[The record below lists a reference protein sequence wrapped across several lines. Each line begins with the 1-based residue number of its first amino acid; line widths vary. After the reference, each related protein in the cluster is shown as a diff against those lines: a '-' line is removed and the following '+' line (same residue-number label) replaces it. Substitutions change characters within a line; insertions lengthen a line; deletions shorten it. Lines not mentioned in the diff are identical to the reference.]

1 MQKVALSHLT
11 MASYSRSEAELLVAK
26 QRIQLQVRTP
36 RSGTGKEHL
45 KTNIIAIASSDTCGG
60 SEVLAQ
66 QETECWKV
74 LLYPLFY

>member
-1 MQKVALSHLT
+1 
-11 MASYSRSEAELLVAK
+11 MASYSRSEAELRVAK

-45 KTNIIAIASSDTCGG
+45 KTNTIAIAPSDTCVG

-66 QETECWKV
+66 LGTECWKV
-74 LLYPLFY
+74 LLYPLFYYFDST